1 MTRVPDFDELVGREI
16 PAAERERLRG
26 VHELLVQAGPPPEL
40 APELEAGPTLAMTL
54 AKQKRERHTHRRAT
68 LLLAAAV
75 AIAVVFLG
83 GYVVGNRGTGGKAP
97 AKVMQLSGTKAAPGA
112 LASLRIEHADA
123 AGNWPMELSVT
134 GLPKLPEHG
143 YYVVH
148 LVRGG
153 KPWAPCG
160 TFVVQGTQHGTVV
173 RLNAPYEFQKGDTW
187 KVFKQLP
194 GKAEPG
200 PAVLVP
206 TANA

>member
-1 MTRVPDFDELVGREI
+1 MTRVPSFDELVGREL

-54 AKQKRERHTHRRAT
+54 AGRKRERRVRHRAG

-75 AIAVVFLG
+75 AVAVVFLG
-83 GYVVGNRGTGGKAP
+83 GYVVGNKGAGGVAP
-97 AKVMQLSGTKAAPGA
+97 AKELKLIGTKVAPGA
-112 LASLRIEHADA
+112 LASLRIDHEDA
-123 AGNWPMELSVT
+123 AGNWPMTLSVT
-134 GLPKLPEHG
+134 GLPKLPAHG
-143 YYVVH
+143 YYVVY

-160 TFVVQGTQHGTVV
+160 TFAAAGTQHGTVV
-173 RLNAPYEFQKGDTW
+173 RLNAPYELRQGDTW
-187 KVFKQLP
+187 KVYEWRH
-194 GKAEPG
+194 GTHEPG

>member
-1 MTRVPDFDELVGREI
+1 VTRVPDFDELVGREI

-40 APELEAGPTLAMTL
+40 APEIEAGPTLAMTL
-54 AKQKRERHTHRRAT
+54 AKQKRERHVRGRVG

-75 AIAVVFLG
+75 AVAVVFLG
-83 GYVVGNRGTGGKAP
+83 GYLVGNRGAGGNAP

-112 LASLRIEHADA
+112 LASLRIEHADP

-134 GLPKLPEHG
+134 GLPKLPEGG
-143 YYVVH
+143 YYVVY
-148 LVRGG
+148 LVRDG

-160 TFVVQGTQHGTVV
+160 VFVVQGTQHGTVV

-194 GKAEPG
+194 GREEPG